1 MAESDSGYKLLFSH
15 PELVAD
21 LLRGFVPEPWVAEV
35 DFATLTPV
43 KGSYVSDDLRQRHD
57 DVVWKVRL
65 RDQWLY
71 VYVIIEFQ
79 SEPDPFMALRLLV
92 YVGLLYQDLLRRN
105 ELPAD
110 GRLPPVLPVV
120 LYNGT
125 ASWTGAVEF
134 RELLTPTPP
143 GLERYQPRFQY
154 LLLDEERYPQA
165 ALAGTENLAAALF
178 RLDRSRSRDE
188 LQAVV
193 DDLLAWLATPE
204 RRSLRRA
211 FGIWLRRAF
220 GIWLRRVFLRRRLP
234 GAVIPEI
241 DDLREVKAMLAERW
255 EQWTREWE
263 QRGLQQGLQQ
273 GEVRLL
279 LKLLR
284 QRFGELPPWVM
295 ERLAAAETTQLET
308 WVEELFSAASVE
320 ELLGRE

>member
-1 MAESDSGYKLLFSH
+1 MAESDGGHKLLFSH

-43 KGSYVSDDLRQRHD
+43 KGSYVSDGLRQRHD

-65 RDQWLY
+65 REQWLY
-71 VYVIIEFQ
+71 VYVVIEFQ

-92 YVGLLYQDLLRRN
+92 YVGLLYQDLLRRQ

-110 GRLPPVLPVV
+110 GRLPPVLPMV
-120 LYNGT
+120 LYSG
-125 ASWTGAVEF
+125 APLWTGAVEF
-134 RELLTPTPP
+134 RELLAPAPP
-143 GLERYQPRFQY
+143 GLERYQPRFRY
-154 LLLDEERYPQA
+154 LLLDEERYPEA
-165 ALAGTENLAAALF
+165 ALTGMENLAAALF
-178 RLDRSRSRDE
+178 RLDRSRSYAE

-193 DDLLAWLATPE
+193 DDLLTWLATTE
-204 RRSLRRA
+204 QRS
-211 FGIWLRRAF
+211 LRRAF

-234 GAVIPEI
+234 GVVVPEI

-273 GEVRLL
+273 GEARLL

-295 ERLAAAETTQLET
+295 DRLATAETAQLEM
-308 WVEELFSAASVE
+308 WVEGLFSAASVE
-320 ELLGRE
+320 ELLGQE

>member
-65 RDQWLY
+65 RGQWLY

-125 ASWTGAVEF
+125 APWTGAVEF
-134 RELLTPTPP
+134 RELLTPIPP
-143 GLERYQPRFQY
+143 GLERYQPCFQY
-154 LLLDEERYPQA
+154 LLLDEERYPA
-165 ALAGTENLAAALF
+165 TALEGTENLAAALF
-178 RLDRSRSRDE
+178 RLDRSRSRAE

-204 RRSLRRA
+204 RRS
-211 FGIWLRRAF
+211 LRRAF

-263 QRGLQQGLQQ
+263 QRGLQQGLQRGLQQGLQQ

-295 ERLAAAETTQLET
+295 ERLAAAETAQLET
-308 WVEELFSAASVE
+308 WVEGLFSAASVE